1 MKYSTFYVIRDGVRV
16 HTIITYS
23 RQEHND
29 VVGMLTRAGEY
40 FEVCN

>member
-1 MKYSTFYVIRDGVRV
+1 MKYSTFRIIRNGVNV

-29 VVGMLTRAGEY
+29 VVGMLQRAGEY
-40 FEVCN
+40 FEVV